1 MPPQAR
7 REAASVALPGP
18 PACAATAEPPSP
30 GL

>member
-18 PACAATAEPPSP
+18 PACAATAEPPR
-30 GL
+30 LA